1 MMTDAEPGI
10 RNTAVPS
17 PSSFASTLPPGS
29 AIQQIAFVAES
40 TAGQTLVMEFPPLL
54 RRRAVLVPSDLPPQS
69 VAAGTLTI
77 LTVPAQAGEA
87 TIESESELF
96 NRLRHWVEA
105 AAPADAPQ
113 PLVMMFQG
121 VQLCWTP
128 GRSAILAQSDRLEAV
143 RKAVIEAAFYDA
155 ELSQIER
162 TLGETWPQLEADMP
176 LAFEFNETSM
186 SQHQQLRQRFGQVF
200 LLRARL
206 TRLGPYVHSPHLH
219 PPTLASQMGERLRD
233 RTRMEHRYEILDEQI
248 EVFEGVYE
256 MCGQRTSDYKLA
268 RTGHILEWIIIVFL
282 FIQFLLSGFEIL
294 VKVGP

>member
-1 MMTDAEPGI
+1 MTDAEPGT
-10 RNTAVPS
+10 RNTGMPS
-17 PSSFASTLPPGS
+17 HSSFASTLPPGS
-29 AIQQIAFVAES
+29 AIQHIAFVAER
-40 TAGQTLVMEFPPLL
+40 TAGQTPVMEFPPLL
-54 RRRAVLVPSDLPPQS
+54 QRRAVLVQGDATPQS

-77 LTVPAQAGEA
+77 LTVPAQVGEA
-87 TIESESELF
+87 TIESEGELF
-96 NRLRHWVEA
+96 TRLRHWVDA
-105 AAPADAPQ
+105 AAPAEAPQ
-113 PLVMMFQG
+113 SLVMMFQG
-121 VQLCWTP
+121 VQLCWAP

-162 TLGETWPQLEADMP
+162 TLGETWPQLEADIP
-176 LAFEFNETSM
+176 LAFEFEETSM
-186 SQHQQLRQRFGQVF
+186 SQQKQLRQRFGQVF

-233 RTRMEHRYEILDEQI
+233 RTRMAHRYEFLDEQI

-256 MCGQRTSDYKLA
+256 MCGQRASDYKLA

-294 VKVGP
+294 TKVGP

>member
-10 RNTAVPS
+10 RNPAMPS
-17 PSSFASTLPPGS
+17 PSSFVSTLPPGS
-29 AIQQIAFVAES
+29 AIQQIAFVAEC

-54 RRRAVLVPSDLPPQS
+54 RRRAVLVSNDLLPQS
-69 VAAGTLTI
+69 AAAGPLTI

-96 NRLRHWVEA
+96 TRLRHWVEA
-105 AAPADAPQ
+105 AAPADAPL

-121 VQLCWTP
+121 VQLCWSP
-128 GRSAILAQSDRLEAV
+128 GRSAVLAQSDRLEAV
-143 RKAVIEAAFYDA
+143 RKAVIEAAFYDS

-176 LAFEFNETSM
+176 LAFEFDESSM
-186 SQHQQLRQRFGQVF
+186 SRQKPLRQRFGQVL

-206 TRLGPYVHSPHLH
+206 ARLGPYVHSPHLH

-233 RTRMEHRYEILDEQI
+233 RTRMEHRYEFLDEQI
-248 EVFEGVYE
+248 EVFEEVYD
-256 MCGQRTSDYKLA
+256 MCGQRNSDYKLA
-268 RTGHILEWIIIVFL
+268 RTGHILEWIIIAFL

-294 VKVGP
+294 TKVGP